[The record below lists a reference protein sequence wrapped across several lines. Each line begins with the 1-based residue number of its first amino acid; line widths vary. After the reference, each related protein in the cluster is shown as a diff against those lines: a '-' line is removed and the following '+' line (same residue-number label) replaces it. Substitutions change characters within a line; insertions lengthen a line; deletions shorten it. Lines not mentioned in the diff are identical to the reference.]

1 MWAQK
6 GAFFLHSPT
15 ALEGVERQTRAEVM
29 MAVDAIR
36 LDGKIAIIT
45 GGAGGIGFA
54 TAQLMTL
61 RGARVVIADIAG
73 ERAAALA
80 RGLPGAI
87 GLHVD
92 LEHEN
97 SVEAMVAETVSHFG
111 QLDILVNNAALLGPE
126 IAQADGNIE
135 GMSTALW
142 DRTFAINVRG
152 TMIAS
157 RAALPHL
164 RSSRGN
170 IVNTVSSLAL
180 QGHLIQAAYSS
191 SKAAIIQITRAIA
204 ASHGKQG
211 VRCNAVAPGMTMTPA
226 LKEAFPAELRKVVE
240 DETLRDQLGE
250 PEDIAEAIAFL
261 VSDAARNIT
270 GHTIECD
277 GGGTS
282 HVPGLAG
289 FRSFFGVNA

>member
-1 MWAQK
+1 MS
-6 GAFFLHSPT
+6 G
-15 ALEGVERQTRAEVM
+15 
-29 MAVDAIR
+29 DAIR
-36 LDGKIAIIT
+36 LDGKVAIIT

-54 TAQLMTL
+54 TAQLMAQ
-61 RGARVVIADIAG
+61 RGAWVVIADIAG
-73 ERAAALA
+73 DRAKGLAAK
-80 RGLPGAI
+80 LPGALGI
-87 GLHVD
+87 TVD
-92 LEHEN
+92 LEQEA
-97 SVEAMVAETVSHFG
+97 SIKAMVADTVGHFG
-111 QLDILVNNAALLGPE
+111 HLDVLVNNAALLGPD
-126 IAQADGNIE
+126 IARADGSVE
-135 GMSTALW
+135 HMDTALW
-142 DRTFAINVRG
+142 DRTFTINVRG

-157 RAALPHL
+157 RTALPHL
-164 RSSRGN
+164 IKTRGN

-191 SKAAIIQITRAIA
+191 SKAAIIQMTRAIA

-240 DETLRDQLGE
+240 DETLRDKLGE

-261 VSDAARNIT
+261 GSSAARNIT
-270 GHTIECD
+270 GHVIECD

-289 FRSFFGVNA
+289 FRSFFGEQQ